1 MGRAPSLDP
10 TVMGWKEREWYL
22 GDHAPALFDRAGNA
36 GPTVWW
42 DGRIV
47 GGWVQRRD
55 GEVVYRLLED
65 VGGDALAR
73 STPMP
78 LPCRTGS
85 ASRAPGGARFPRRSQ
100 RERRGRVMSCF

>member
-1 MGRAPSLDP
+1 
-10 TVMGWKEREWYL
+10 MGWKEREWYL

-65 VGGDALAR
+65 VGGDALAAIDADAAAVQDWLGER
-73 STPMP
+73 AW
-78 LPCRTGS
+78 RR
-85 ASRAPGGARFPRRSQ
+85 ASPRRS
-100 RERRGRVMSCF
+100 SASWPLNS